1 MDNRTPVVG
10 IAAEYNPFH
19 NGHLLQMT
27 SVRERLPDALFVVV
41 LSSNFTQRGLP
52 GIADKWSRAQMALY
66 GGADLVLEL
75 PFLFACNAA
84 PEFGAGAVDLLV
96 RTKIA
101 THISFGMEDASHDMR
116 SILDILIQEPASF
129 KRKLREKLDEGLSYP
144 KAVGEALEKKLP
156 GSGDFLSKPNNSL
169 ALSYL
174 LRLGRQGY
182 PLIPLPVQR
191 MGAGY
196 HDLKPGP
203 LPSAA
208 AIRSALRDAQDS
220 RWPLWARSVMPP
232 STLRLLEEARMK
244 GRFCPGPQPL
254 WPLLQAL
261 LLRSAPEG
269 LRGCAGMD
277 EGMENLFL
285 KRYKDTASYD
295 DFVESCVCARYTRS
309 RIQRQIVRLLAGV
322 DRWSA
327 AAASRIGAP
336 YARLLGGSE
345 RGKKL
350 LRDRARYSDIPI
362 VTRLAAV
369 KDPIGKLTAAAE
381 FRASRLYELLLP
393 SPDLRH
399 EERQR
404 PCFEAPPAPSAQSP
418 VRLQPTDS
426 FCRAQS
432 RA

>member
-19 NGHLLQMT
+19 NGHLLQMA
-27 SVRERLPDALFVVV
+27 SVRERLPGALFIVV
-41 LSSNFTQRGLP
+41 LSSNFTQRGIP
-52 GIADKWSRAQMALY
+52 GLADKWSRAQMALC

-84 PEFGAGAVDLLV
+84 PEFGAGATDLLA

-101 THISFGMEDASHDMR
+101 THISFGMEDAHYDTSP
-116 SILDILIQEPASF
+116 IFNILIQEPASF
-129 KRKLREKLDEGLSYP
+129 KRRLRKKLDKGLSYP
-144 KAVGEALEKKLP
+144 RAVGGALEEELP

-174 LRLGRQGY
+174 LRIGRQGY
-182 PLIPLPVQR
+182 PLIPIPVQR
-191 MGAGY
+191 AGAGY
-196 HDLKPGP
+196 HDLERGP

-208 AIRSALRDAQDS
+208 AIRSALQGAQDS
-220 RWPLWARSVMPP
+220 RWPLWVRDVMPS

-244 GRFCPGPQPL
+244 GRFCPGPQTL

-261 LLRSAPEG
+261 LIRSSPEE

-277 EGMENLFL
+277 EGLENLFF
-285 KRYKDTASYD
+285 KRYKDAASYD
-295 DFVESCVCARYTRS
+295 DFVGSCVCARYTRS
-309 RIQRQIVRLLAGV
+309 RIQRQIIRLLAGV

-369 KDPIGKLTAAAE
+369 KNPIGKLTAAAE

-393 SPDLRH
+393 KPELDY
-399 EERQR
+399 EERQTPR
-404 PCFEAPPAPSAQSP
+404 FEH
-418 VRLQPTDS
+418 
-426 FCRAQS
+426 
-432 RA
+432 

>member
-10 IAAEYNPFH
+10 IVAEYNPFH
-19 NGHLLQMT
+19 NGHLLQMA
-27 SVRERLPDALFVVV
+27 SVRERLPDASFVVV
-41 LSSNFTQRGLP
+41 LSSNFTQRGIP
-52 GIADKWSRAQMALY
+52 GLADKWSRTEMALCC
-66 GGADLVLEL
+66 GADLVLEL

-84 PEFGAGAVDLLV
+84 PEFGAGAADLLA

-101 THISFGMEDASHDMR
+101 THISFGMEDASYDTR
-116 SILDILIQEPASF
+116 SILNILIQEPASF
-129 KRKLREKLDEGLSYP
+129 KRSLRGKLDKGLSYP
-144 KAVGEALEKKLP
+144 RAVGGALEEELP
-156 GSGDFLSKPNNSL
+156 GSEVFLSKPNNSL

-174 LRLGRQGY
+174 LRIGRQGY

-191 MGAGY
+191 AGSGY
-196 HDLKPGP
+196 HDLEPGP

-208 AIRSALRDAQDS
+208 AIRSALQGAQDS
-220 RWPLWARSVMPP
+220 RWPRWARAVMPS
-232 STLRLLEEARMK
+232 STLRLLEETRMK

-261 LLRSAPEG
+261 LLRSSPED
-269 LRGCAGMD
+269 LRKCAGID
-277 EGMENLFL
+277 EGMENLFF
-285 KRYKDTASYD
+285 KRYKDAASYD

-327 AAASRIGAP
+327 AAASRIGVP
-336 YARLLGGSE
+336 YARLLGSSE

-350 LRDRARYSDIPI
+350 LRDGARYSDIPI

-369 KDPIGKLTAAAE
+369 EDPVGKLTAAAE
-381 FRASRLYELLLP
+381 FRASKLYELLLP
-393 SPDLRH
+393 KPELDH

-404 PCFEAPPAPSAQSP
+404 PRFE
-418 VRLQPTDS
+418 R
-426 FCRAQS
+426 
-432 RA
+432 